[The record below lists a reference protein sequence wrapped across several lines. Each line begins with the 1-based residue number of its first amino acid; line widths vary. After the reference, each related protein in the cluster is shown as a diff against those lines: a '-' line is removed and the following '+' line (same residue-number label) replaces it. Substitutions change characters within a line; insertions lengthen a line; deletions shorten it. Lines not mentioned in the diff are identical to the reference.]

1 MLIAKLRIPAFIAT
15 LAMQMGYRAMAQMVN
30 STPVVV
36 ESTIFKKL
44 ASYKIGGLIP
54 TAFLIMVVLAVL
66 GTVILRRTRLGRDIL
81 AVGNSKEAAVISGI
95 NVARTQI
102 LIYILVGIFTALA
115 SVMIVSSL
123 GSSNYGMQS
132 GLEFTVISS
141 VVLGG
146 TALAGGKGSI
156 SLMEQPVQQGLHA
169 YAVQLQYMICLFL
182 FLPLLR
188 MG

>member
-66 GTVILRRTRLGRDIL
+66 GTVILRRLGRDIL